1 MYFFCS
7 EGIIGETLSK
17 FSIWSL
23 YITFVLAVARFI
35 RLQCSDLRMR
45 IPYENLPSCDRYV
58 RYMWECSTLFWE
70 SFIRKQ
76 QWKKIKIQLCILWTT
91 FGFMSLG
98 KNPSLVLPSFFF
110 LNWSCATV
118 LPKLL
123 QSMLMFLFY
132 FFWFGNTKASE
143 MYDLPYVFLYPN
155 PVPLPFFWFGN
166 TGASF
171 FFPLM
176 EC

>member
-1 MYFFCS
+1 
-7 EGIIGETLSK
+7 
-17 FSIWSL
+17 
-23 YITFVLAVARFI
+23 
-35 RLQCSDLRMR
+35 MR

-76 QWKKIKIQLCILWTT
+76 QWKKVKIQLCILWTT

-132 FFWFGNTKASE
+132 SFDLGKLRSWKCMTFPTSFFILGKLSFFWFGNTKVS
-143 MYDLPYVFLYPN
+143 FYPLN
-155 PVPLPFFWFGN
+155 GMLKPPFGMWEIVGILKDSIPI
-166 TGASF
+166 GK
-171 FFPLM
+171 
-176 EC
+176 